1 MHGIFINPFFED
13 YEDNYID
20 EADDFRIANH
30 TAFGPKKTEIKY
42 AGSGIGAIAG
52 PTPLIDISNRYIQ
65 SDVGLTDSIEVT
77 LNIGGK
83 LLLSPTE
90 HAAETGSL
98 EKLLHRASG
107 LEQLLV
113 DNPFGKVEIICEN
126 TVVYSLDMARPVE
139 LNMNRNNDNW
149 LHSID
154 YTLSFVGYKSGNTY
168 SEKVRNTVD
177 SWNIEPVSESIFYE
191 SITGTVTSKLST
203 TANITEYSI
212 PQFRVTHRVSAQGAP
227 KVSPTS
233 VYATG
238 ASVYWES
245 LKEAQQWVSKRLD
258 TYDETTSTSGISF
271 DNRLSNRKYNFVRSV
286 NYDLTTSLYEVV
298 DTWISMPSGFAY
310 TEDYTIEV
318 STDDKFV
325 KTVRVNGSIQGMG
338 GWNTSLLNSNTGLII
353 DGQLDMDNLGGYS
366 GSVTGNTFWQGTG
379 VAASTALSL
388 PDNTKYG
395 NAYRAWHGNSGY
407 SGGIKN
413 LLYWRAA
420 SVMNVSQ
427 PSLYT
432 QSFVPSS
439 FNRTSTTN
447 NPINS
452 KEALLNVIPISTTE
466 THDKKKGIIS
476 YGYEFNNK
484 LSAISGAITE
494 NVVINDTGPTDVVAE
509 VFVLGRRLGP
519 VLQSLGAT
527 TSSKRD
533 VSIEISVM
541 PPTGFNGYFMTQ
553 NACPLFTGGSLYNLI
568 ESMVSGLAPFGPRA
582 SNVFIGGSRALR
594 QDGQVYTQRNDYS
607 WQPAEGRYTR
617 NVSWIYQQCSNTRPW
632 NDI

>member
-1 MHGIFINPFFED
+1 
-13 YEDNYID
+13 
-20 EADDFRIANH
+20 
-30 TAFGPKKTEIKY
+30 
-42 AGSGIGAIAG
+42 
-52 PTPLIDISNRYIQ
+52 
-65 SDVGLTDSIEVT
+65 
-77 LNIGGK
+77 
-83 LLLSPTE
+83 
-90 HAAETGSL
+90 
-98 EKLLHRASG
+98 
-107 LEQLLV
+107 
-113 DNPFGKVEIICEN
+113 
-126 TVVYSLDMARPVE
+126 
-139 LNMNRNNDNW
+139 
-149 LHSID
+149 
-154 YTLSFVGYKSGNTY
+154 
-168 SEKVRNTVD
+168 
-177 SWNIEPVSESIFYE
+177 
-191 SITGTVTSKLST
+191 
-203 TANITEYSI
+203 
-212 PQFRVTHRVSAQGAP
+212 
-227 KVSPTS
+227 
-233 VYATG
+233 
-238 ASVYWES
+238 
-245 LKEAQQWVSKRLD
+245 
-258 TYDETTSTSGISF
+258 
-271 DNRLSNRKYNFVRSV
+271 
-286 NYDLTTSLYEVV
+286 
-298 DTWISMPSGFAY
+298 
-310 TEDYTIEV
+310 
-318 STDDKFV
+318 
-325 KTVRVNGSIQGMG
+325 
-338 GWNTSLLNSNTGLII
+338 
-353 DGQLDMDNLGGYS
+353 
-366 GSVTGNTFWQGTG
+366 
-379 VAASTALSL
+379 
-388 PDNTKYG
+388 
-395 NAYRAWHGNSGY
+395 
-407 SGGIKN
+407 
-413 LLYWRAA
+413 
-420 SVMNVSQ
+420 MNVSQ